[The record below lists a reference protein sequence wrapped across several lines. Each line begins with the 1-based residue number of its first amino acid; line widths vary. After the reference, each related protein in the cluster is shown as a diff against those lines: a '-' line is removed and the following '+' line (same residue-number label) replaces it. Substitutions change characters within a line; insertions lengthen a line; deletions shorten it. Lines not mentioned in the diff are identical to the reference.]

1 LPQQDLT
8 EGWVQVNV
16 LEARFAG
23 ATVSDP
29 TGQLANT
36 KLPVAIV
43 EHAQPKGDVVSL
55 DALDKATMLL
65 ADVPGVQ
72 TSVSLRPGESV
83 GETEAVVTVSEG
95 KPIEA
100 SVGIDNA
107 GSRAT
112 GETRETAR
120 LAVNNPLHIGDSV
133 GLQVLHSEGLTY
145 NRVNYSVPM
154 GDAGWRVGANSSA
167 MNYKLITPE
176 FASLAA
182 RGPSKST
189 GIDLTVPL
197 VRTREQTTSLQL
209 AYDSKKFR
217 NENVN
222 SVMSDYSGSALTA
235 SLESVTQDAVL
246 GAETALSA
254 QLVKGNIDLSNS
266 PNQSYD
272 AATTQTEGDYT
283 KLRLSASRKQAIDA
297 SNTLVASVQTQWAN
311 KNLDGSEK
319 FYLGGAQGVRAYPT
333 SEAGGSMGNLM
344 SLEWQRHFEMNQNRW
359 TLASFYDWGHVTVNK
374 LNDPQTG
381 AAVNKYSLSGYGLWI
396 GTTIPGSKGLST
408 VRLTWSRRLGHNA
421 AAVNGLDQDGSFVKN
436 RFRFNVNH
444 AF

>member
-1 LPQQDLT
+1 
-8 EGWVQVNV
+8 VNV

-100 SVGIDNA
+100 TVGIDNA

-120 LAVNNPLHIGDSV
+120 LVVNNPLHIGDSA
-133 GLQVLHSEGLTY
+133 GLQVLHSEGLNY
-145 NRVNYSVPM
+145 QRLNYSVPV
-154 GDAGWRVGANSSA
+154 GDAGWRIGVNTSS
-167 MNYKLITPE
+167 MNYKLITQE
-176 FASLAA
+176 FSGLDA

-189 GIDLTVPL
+189 GLDLTVPL
-197 VRTREQTTSLQL
+197 VRTFDQNTSLL
-209 AYDSKKFR
+209 FAYDSKKFR
-217 NENVN
+217 NEFLDTVT
-222 SVMSDYSGSALTA
+222 SDYQGSAFSA
-235 SLESVTQDAVL
+235 SLESVTQDAAR
-246 GAETALSA
+246 GAETSLSA
-254 QLVKGNIDLSNS
+254 QLVAGNIDLSNS
-266 PNQSYD
+266 TANHIAQD
-272 AATTQTEGDYT
+272 AQTVQTAGHYQ
-283 KLRLSASRKQAIDA
+283 KIKLSATRKQAVNAD
-297 SNTLVASVQTQWAN
+297 NTIVASLQSQWAN
-311 KNLDGSEK
+311 KNLDGSER
-319 FYLGGAQGVRAYPT
+319 FYLGGAQGIRAYPT
-333 SEAGGSMGNLM
+333 SEAGGSMGNLV
-344 SLEWQRHFEMNQNRW
+344 SLEWQHHFEVQKNRW
-359 TLASFYDWGHVTVNK
+359 TLASFYDWGNITVNK
-374 LNDPQTG
+374 NNGFEKDATQNSP
-381 AAVNKYSLSGYGLWI
+381 NKYSLSGYGFWL
-396 GTTIPGSKGLST
+396 GASLPGSKGLT
-408 VRLTWSRRLGHNA
+408 NVRLTWARRAGGNPNANLLGK
-421 AAVNGLDQDGSFVKN
+421 DQDGSYTKN
-436 RFRFNVNH
+436 RVRLNLSH